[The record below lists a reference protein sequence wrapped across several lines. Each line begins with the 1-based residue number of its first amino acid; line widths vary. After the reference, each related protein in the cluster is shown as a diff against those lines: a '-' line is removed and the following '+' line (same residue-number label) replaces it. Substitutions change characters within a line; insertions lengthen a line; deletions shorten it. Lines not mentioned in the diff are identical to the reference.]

1 MGGNWGVIESN
12 WETVCTRLGASA
24 ASVRKAALARLKRP
38 PLGHLIDGLEGAL
51 GRGRLAHCSGAGGGR
66 GDWAKQGMCERKA
79 YAVRWMGKM
88 ARVWHMEKNKA

>member
-38 PLGHLIDGLEGAL
+38 PLGHLLDGLEGAL
-51 GRGRLAHCSGAGGGR
+51 GRGRLAHCSGGGGGAGGLGKAGNGR
-66 GDWAKQGMCERKA
+66 KKSICRAMDGQDGACVAHGE
-79 YAVRWMGKM
+79 
-88 ARVWHMEKNKA
+88 E